1 MPMNDY
7 KRIERAI
14 VFIEQNALQQPT
26 LQDIANHVGLSEFH
40 FQRLFKQ
47 WAGISPKR
55 FVQYLTAKRCS
66 VLLRSSD
73 SAFDIALDCGLS
85 GSNRLHD
92 LIVNVYAMTPQE
104 YRQKGRSIEIDY
116 GWHQTPFG
124 CCLLA
129 TTEKGVCWMSFHDDR
144 LGLEALKKEWNA
156 ALFRENSDST
166 GRVVQQIFNDIYQQ
180 PQSVMLH
187 VKGTNLQIRVWEA
200 LLNIPRQE
208 LATYSQVAEYVD
220 HPRAVRA
227 VASAIGKNMIAYVIP
242 CHRVIRKSG
251 GLGGYRWGLP
261 RKTVMHAWESA
272 QSINEEIQSNKEI
285 NQASQSA

>member
-1 MPMNDY
+1 MNDY

-14 VFIEQNALQQPT
+14 LFIEQNALEQPS

-40 FQRLFKQ
+40 FQKLFKR

-66 VLLRSSD
+66 VLLRGSD
-73 SAFDIALDCGLS
+73 SALDVALDCGLS
-85 GSNRLHD
+85 GPGRLHD
-92 LIVNVYAMTPQE
+92 LIVNVFAMTPEE
-104 YRQKGRSIEIDY
+104 YRRKGRSIEIEY

-124 CCLLA
+124 YCLLA
-129 TTEKGVCWMSFHDDR
+129 TTEKGVCWMSFHDDKS
-144 LGLEALKKEWNA
+144 GLDALRQEWNA
-156 ALFRENSDST
+156 ASIRENSDTTSWIA
-166 GRVVQQIFNDIYQQ
+166 RKIFEGVYQQ
-180 PQSVMLH
+180 PQSLMLH

-200 LLNIPRQE
+200 LLNIPRHE

-227 VASAIGKNMIAYVIP
+227 VASAVGKNMVAYVIP

-251 GLGGYRWGLP
+251 ALGGYRWGLP
-261 RKTVMHAWESA
+261 RKTVMNAWESV
-272 QSINEEIQSNKEI
+272 QLIHTEPESTDEL
-285 NQASQSA
+285 SQV